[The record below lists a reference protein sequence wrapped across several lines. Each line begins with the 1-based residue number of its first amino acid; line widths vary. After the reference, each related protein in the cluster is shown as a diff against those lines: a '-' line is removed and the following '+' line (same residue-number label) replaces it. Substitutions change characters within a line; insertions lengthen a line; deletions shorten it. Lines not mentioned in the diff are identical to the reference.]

1 MDDSSTKRTSFAAG
15 FPDDTFQ
22 LQIQVPRDVSTR
34 DEAMSLRIT
43 VSRSE
48 TVDDVKR
55 AVQFAIYSRTNAYPK
70 ASCFQLQQGGR
81 HVPYSQSVTAFDPQ
95 MPVVFH
101 RTAPEPQSR
110 SLALATNRD
119 H

>member
-1 MDDSSTKRTSFAAG
+1 MLEDSSSKRTSFTAG

-34 DEAMSLRIT
+34 DEAMSFRIT

-48 TVDDVKR
+48 TVDDIKR
-55 AVQFAIYSRTNAYPK
+55 SVQYAIYSRTNAYPK

-81 HVPYSQSVTAFDPQ
+81 HVPYSQSATAFDPHV
-95 MPVVFH
+95 PVVFH

-110 SLALATNRD
+110 D